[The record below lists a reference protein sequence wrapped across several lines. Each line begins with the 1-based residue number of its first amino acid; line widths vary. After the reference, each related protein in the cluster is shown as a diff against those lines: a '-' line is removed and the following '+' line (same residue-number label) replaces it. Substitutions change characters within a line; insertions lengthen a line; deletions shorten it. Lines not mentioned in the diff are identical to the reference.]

1 MMSKYMQVVWLYLIG
16 LLIIFVGI
24 FTLVSSP
31 GPTSFIIMLVG
42 LAVAALGAAHG
53 RRMRMMGQLDIDQI
67 MHEKGLMEEK
77 PEKPKP
83 EDFPQQEGAG
93 EAPEGQ
99 GQAAAVTMSTRLREL
114 MMSFKRRPPEEPLSQ
129 EEIMQLEMSDI
140 KEGKIV
146 PTEADIIEFVC
157 PMCGAANEERNYFC
171 FKCGNRLRRKTPRE
185 DETGRTH
192 LKVEPGSIELV
203 ENQRVAKV
211 VICPKCNVPNKV
223 GDKFCWRCGKKIKSE
238 SKEVK
243 KIAIEEPVLPKKGKS
258 RSPRKRKKAI

>member
-24 FTLVSSP
+24 FTLISSP
-31 GPTSFIIMLVG
+31 GPSSFVIMLVG
-42 LAVAALGAAHG
+42 LTVAALGAAHG
-53 RRMRMMGQLDIDQI
+53 RRMRMMGQFDIEQI
-67 MHEKGLMEEK
+67 MREKGLVEE

-93 EAPEGQ
+93 EVPEGRS
-99 GQAAAVTMSTRLREL
+99 QAAAVAMSTRLREL
-114 MMSFKRRPPEEPLSQ
+114 MMSFKKRPPQEPLSQ
-129 EEIMQLEMSDI
+129 EEIVQLEMSDI

-171 FKCGNRLRRKTPRE
+171 FKCGNRLRKKTPEE
-185 DETGRTH
+185 DQAGRTH

-203 ENQRVAKV
+203 ENQRIAKL
-211 VICPKCNVPNKV
+211 VICPKCNVPNRV
-223 GDKFCWRCGKKIKSE
+223 GDKFCWSCGKKIRSE
-238 SKEVK
+238 SKGARKMEM
-243 KIAIEEPVLPKKGKS
+243 EEPVLPKKESTKP
-258 RSPRKRKKAI
+258 PRKKKKAI